1 MTEQL
6 ERKIIELVA
15 TDRIFVP
22 ISSMKGKLE
31 RTKPKIAGDIIFP
44 GNEFKGERVYA
55 RVEES
60 ETQKSKGMR
69 DAINEFANQYPMHGA
84 ILNGLIAQQRTE
96 REVTLYFGTNVGSKL
111 TADDYLGVFNKL
123 GYTERQSRNL
133 YESLIEASRTISKK
147 RNEERSILIG

>member
-31 RTKPKIAGDIIFP
+31 RTKPKIAGDIVFP
-44 GNEFKGERVYA
+44 GNSFRGERVYA
-55 RVEES
+55 RVEETNT
-60 ETQKSKGMR
+60 EKAKGMR
-69 DAINEFANQYPMHGA
+69 DAINEFVSMYPAHGE
-84 ILNGLIAQQRTE
+84 ILNGLIAQQRTK
-96 REVTLYFGTNVGSKL
+96 REVNLYFGTNAGSKL

-123 GYTERQSRNL
+123 GYT
-133 YESLIEASRTISKK
+133 
-147 RNEERSILIG
+147 